1 MVEKVNKLK
10 ILHDLVRKLNK
21 LDDNTQ
27 DCTYGVYCD
36 FVRELAHYFF
46 ITINEQPYSIC
57 NMFKYSQLKKGNVTK
72 TVWTNVYE
80 FV

>member
-10 ILHDLVRKLNK
+10 ILHDLVMKLNK

-27 DCTYGVYCD
+27 DCTYGVYSD

-46 ITINEQPYSIC
+46 ITINEQTSSIQ
-57 NMFKYSQLKKGNVTK
+57 NVVNYHEFGKSQS
-72 TVWTNVYE
+72 YQDCMDQCI
-80 FV
+80 